1 MNNKPTEFEEL
12 PIAKN
17 LEELSDQKKQ
27 EFDDLAEEYSTVLQ
41 KINLFIEVNEL
52 DYNEAWDRANQQ
64 YDSDMTINQM
74 ILQIGSI
81 VSKK

>member
-1 MNNKPTEFEEL
+1 MNSKPTEFEEL

-17 LEELSDQKKQ
+17 LEELNDQKKQ

>member
-1 MNNKPTEFEEL
+1 MNNKPTELEEL

-17 LEELSDQKKQ
+17 LEELNDQKKQ

-52 DYNEAWDRANQQ
+52 DYNEAWDRANQR
-64 YDSDMTINQM
+64 YDSDMTYAPNER
-74 ILQIGSI
+74 
-81 VSKK
+81 